1 MAWYRR
7 CTVEEF
13 EDIRSLNDFHR
24 HGRQYARQ
32 LAKTGRPAVLAMEGE
47 AKLIVQ
53 DATAYRNLVRRA
65 GMVRSLE
72 ILNKRLKESRRSQ
85 GIDLAQW
92 DAAMRK
98 KYIITSVA

>member
-1 MAWYRR
+1 M
-7 CTVEEF
+7 EEF

-32 LAKTGRPAVLAMEGE
+32 LAKTGRPAILAMGGE
-47 AKLIVQ
+47 AKLVVQ

-85 GIDLAQW
+85 GLDLGQW

-98 KYIITSVA
+98 KYAIASVA